1 MLEIIGHVREY
12 PELQRAAAPLEKFY
26 EMYRELCDLSVT
38 LPLDEFAGEVV
49 KKSGYEA
56 MLKAQKEEGQTRL
69 ENLGQLIS
77 SVKTYV
83 DQNGEDATLAG
94 FLEEVALISDLDSY
108 DQDADSVTMMTIHSA
123 KGLGV
128 PLRFCCR

>member
-1 MLEIIGHVREY
+1 MRCTASCATS
-12 PELQRAAAPLEKFY
+12 RS
-26 EMYRELCDLSVT
+26 RC
-38 LPLDEFAGEVV
+38 PLDEFAGEVV

-94 FLEEVALISDLDSY
+94 FLEEVALISDLDS
-108 DQDADSVTMMTIHSA
+108 
-123 KGLGV
+123 
-128 PLRFCCR
+128 